1 MSFQEAA
8 KKILNSAPQFNFRVE
23 RNNKIIGKMQ
33 GLPIENT
40 NYIHVITSNIDIE
53 IEDCLINKL
62 NQKFTVIKTEIIDK
76 VLTLSGL
83 NSFRSNR
90 CYSTRQ

>member
-8 KKILNSAPQFNFRVE
+8 KKILNSAPQFNFIVE
-23 RNNKIIGKMQ
+23 RNNKMIGKMQ

-76 VLTLSGL
+76 KILRIY
-83 NSFRSNR
+83 FSN
-90 CYSTRQ
+90 

>member
-40 NYIHVITSNIDIE
+40 NYIHVIDIE

-76 VLTLSGL
+76 KILRIY
-83 NSFRSNR
+83 FSN
-90 CYSTRQ
+90 